1 MPLEY
6 RQTFRRRRKTYNHLG
21 GENSSK
27 LFLGTER
34 RAQMKECAMGS
45 KEAVMAGTQGQTREI
60 PRDFTQPGARW
71 ECDEDQMTW
80 PDK

>member
-1 MPLEY
+1 
-6 RQTFRRRRKTYNHLG
+6 
-21 GENSSK
+21 
-27 LFLGTER
+27 
-34 RAQMKECAMGS
+34 MGS